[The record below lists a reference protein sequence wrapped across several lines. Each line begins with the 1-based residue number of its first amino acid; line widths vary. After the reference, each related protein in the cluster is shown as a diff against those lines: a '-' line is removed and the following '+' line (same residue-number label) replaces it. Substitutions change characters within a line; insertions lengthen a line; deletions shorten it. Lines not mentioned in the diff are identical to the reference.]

1 MRSMCIVQ
9 SPRAEVD
16 VLVIG
21 GGAAGLSLG
30 RRIALSNSGRRVLI
44 LDGRGDY
51 TDDRTWSF
59 WSNAS
64 HDMRHLIRHE
74 WRQWR
79 FDDGASLHDHGV
91 AGQTYQTIR
100 GLDFYNE
107 ARRVIARNRSVELK
121 LGVKVTGL
129 RAAQPDGS
137 GARVAVETSEGP
149 LIARHVV
156 DTRPPSGP
164 ALLFQC
170 FAGSEIDH
178 GGLLPF
184 RPDVAGLMTRMRV
197 DEHGFAFTY
206 VLPFTTTT
214 ALVEFTRFSRRAL
227 SPLQLAQERDAELR
241 ALGLGTS
248 RVIREERGVLPMGA
262 FEDPLAVPAGVVMAG
277 NGGGAI
283 RPSTGY
289 AFMRIQRWATDCASR
304 LARGLAPVGH
314 PRDGVMQRQLDRI
327 FLQVLRETPE
337 RTPEY
342 FMALASRV
350 APDRLLRFL
359 TDRAT
364 PLDMAAMVA
373 SLPVAPFL
381 QQIPAAHVDDAAHS
395 GHGGAACAH
404 QMPTVRMGMS
414 SAVHA

>member
-1 MRSMCIVQ
+1 MLWFIRNGVYVRSMCIVQ

-149 LIARHVV
+149 LIARHVI
-156 DTRPPSGP
+156 DTRPSSGP

-184 RPDVAGLMTRMRV
+184 RPDVAGVMTRMRV

-241 ALGLGTS
+241 ALGIGTS
-248 RVIREERGVLPMGA
+248 LTTVIRIHATETLQALG
-262 FEDPLAVPAGVVMAG
+262 VPANDDGSPRFEIAACIPIG
-277 NGGGAI
+277 
-283 RPSTGY
+283 RPSGN
-289 AFMRIQRWATDCASR
+289 F
-304 LARGLAPVGH
+304 G
-314 PRDGVMQRQLDRI
+314 
-327 FLQVLRETPE
+327 
-337 RTPEY
+337 
-342 FMALASRV
+342 V
-350 APDRLLRFL
+350 APRK
-359 TDRAT
+359 
-364 PLDMAAMVA
+364 
-373 SLPVAPFL
+373 
-381 QQIPAAHVDDAAHS
+381 PA
-395 GHGGAACAH
+395 
-404 QMPTVRMGMS
+404 
-414 SAVHA
+414 SAVTHWNTFGDRRRD